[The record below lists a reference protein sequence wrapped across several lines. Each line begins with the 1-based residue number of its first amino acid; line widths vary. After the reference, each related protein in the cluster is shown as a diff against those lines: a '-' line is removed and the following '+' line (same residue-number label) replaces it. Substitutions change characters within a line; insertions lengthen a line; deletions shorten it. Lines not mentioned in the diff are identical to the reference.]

1 MKPGIEHSGALRL
14 RRCRLTLRTTMQSKA
29 TTVQRYLPELPG
41 DRRTAIE
48 GVRAIILKKLDP
60 VLRKACSMA

>member
-1 MKPGIEHSGALRL
+1 
-14 RRCRLTLRTTMQSKA
+14 MQSKA